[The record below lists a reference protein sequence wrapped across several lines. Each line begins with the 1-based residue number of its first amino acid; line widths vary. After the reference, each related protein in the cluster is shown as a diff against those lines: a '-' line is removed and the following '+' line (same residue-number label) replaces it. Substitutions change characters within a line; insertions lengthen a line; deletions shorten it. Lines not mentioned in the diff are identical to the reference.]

1 MYGNRRD
8 TLVIVIIKTLNECKE
23 MHAQCC
29 THVDQTRVISLP
41 QVVKHGG
48 LIQVGQTGHVLC
60 LLKLWGI
67 HLLRDIDIKHSL
79 LKKTKLSQ
87 YMHVSYICA
96 CKLHSHFHWATP
108 QSLCHPW
115 CSALEPEQTPARRQA
130 PKAISWSRRLP
141 LSHPCWAR
149 HADTPQGRHSSRLP
163 AVAIWLTGFDTHAQ
177 ADSAVWLRL
186 MRSASL
192 TAATW
197 TAGQQFPNSKST
209 FFFGALHCECRRGMW
224 ASEAALRKYF
234 ANLWP

>member
-1 MYGNRRD
+1 
-8 TLVIVIIKTLNECKE
+8 

-60 LLKLWGI
+60 LLKLWGV

-79 LKKTKLSQ
+79 LKKTKYSQ
-87 YMHVSYICA
+87 YMHVSYLCMHA
-96 CKLHSHFHWATP
+96 SLTLPLGNSTVTLSPLVLSTWAWANPCSASGTQSHFLESKAPPEPPLLGAARRYTSGSSLIS
-108 QSLCHPW
+108 SLCS
-115 CSALEPEQTPARRQA
+115 CGLARRD
-130 PKAISWSRRLP
+130 W
-141 LSHPCWAR
+141 
-149 HADTPQGRHSSRLP
+149 
-163 AVAIWLTGFDTHAQ
+163 FDTHAQ

-209 FFFGALHCECRRGMW
+209 FFFSALGCERRRGMW